1 MKERLYMSDKLNPAT
16 AMSSSTGGSS
26 SGGPEENSRRLLF
39 GAYLDFIRIRFL
51 TMLAYRIN
59 YYSGILIYSLN
70 IGVNY
75 FTWMAI
81 YGNGDSLGGFTA
93 TQMTSYV
100 AVSWMARAF
109 YFNNL
114 DREIST
120 DIRDGSIAIQF
131 IRPYNYV
138 LVKMMQGL
146 GEGMFRFL
154 LFMIPGMAIAMLLFP
169 VQLPTAPSAWA
180 GFLVMLFFSFLIN
193 SQINIITGLS
203 AFFVE
208 NNEGMMRMK
217 RVIVDLFSGLIVPI
231 SLFPDWLS
239 SILKVLPFQA
249 ITYLPGSVFTG
260 RVQGVGIW
268 NVLGIQVVWFLAL
281 LIPIVWLYHA
291 ARQRL
296 FVQGG

>member
-1 MKERLYMSDKLNPAT
+1 MSDKHIPIA
-16 AMSSSTGGSS
+16 AISASGGGTS
-26 SGGPEENSRRLLF
+26 SGKPQSNSRRLLF

-231 SLFPDWLS
+231 SLFPNWLS
-239 SILKVLPFQA
+239 SVLELLPFQA

-268 NVLGIQVVWFLAL
+268 NVLGIQIFWFLVL
-281 LIPIVWLYHA
+281 LLPIVWLYHA
-291 ARQRL
+291 ARRRL

>member
-1 MKERLYMSDKLNPAT
+1 MKERLYMSDKLKAAT

-268 NVLGIQVVWFLAL
+268 NVLGIQVVWFLAI

>member
-1 MKERLYMSDKLNPAT
+1 MSDKLNAAT
-16 AMSSSTGGSS
+16 AMSSSSGGSS
-26 SGGPEENSRRLLF
+26 SGGPPENSRRLLF
-39 GAYLDFIRIRFL
+39 GAYIDFIRIRFL

-268 NVLGIQVVWFLAL
+268 NVLGIQIVWFLAL

>member
-1 MKERLYMSDKLNPAT
+1 MSEQLKSAAAT
-16 AMSSSTGGSS
+16 SS
-26 SGGPEENSRRLLF
+26 SGGSSADGPQEKGWRLLL
-39 GAYLDFIRIRFL
+39 GAYFDFIRIRFL

-59 YYSGILIYSLN
+59 YYSGILIYTLN

-75 FTWMAI
+75 FTWKAI
-81 YGNGDSLGGFTA
+81 YGDGESLGGFTGA
-93 TQMTSYV
+93 QMTTYV

-146 GEGMFRFL
+146 GEGMFRFMML
-154 LFMIPGMAIAMLLFP
+154 MIPGMVIAILLFP
-169 VQLPTAPSAWA
+169 VQLPTEPSAWA
-180 GFLVMLFFSFLIN
+180 GFLVMLFFSFLIS

-217 RVIVDLFSGLIVPI
+217 RVVVDLFSGLIVPI
-231 SLFPDWLS
+231 TLFPDWLS

-268 NVLGIQVVWFLAL
+268 NVLGIQVIWFVVL
-281 LIPIVWLYHA
+281 LVPIVWLYHA
-291 ARQRL
+291 SRQRL

>member
-1 MKERLYMSDKLNPAT
+1 MLE
-16 AMSSSTGGSS
+16 
-26 SGGPEENSRRLLF
+26 
-39 GAYLDFIRIRFL
+39 AYFDFIRIRFL
-51 TMLAYRIN
+51 TMLAYRLN
-59 YYSGILIYSLN
+59 YYTGILIYSLN

-75 FTWMAI
+75 FTWKAI
-81 YGNGDSLGGFTA
+81 YGQGESLGGFTA
-93 TQMTSYV
+93 AQMTTYV

-114 DREIST
+114 DREIAT

-138 LVKMMQGL
+138 FAKMMQGF

-154 LFMIPGMAIAMLLFP
+154 LFMIPGMALAMLLFP
-169 VQLPTAPSAWA
+169 VKLPQDPAAWA

-193 SQINIITGLS
+193 SQINIITGLL

-208 NNEGMMRMK
+208 NNEGLMRMK
-217 RVIVDLFSGLIVPI
+217 RVVVDLFSGLIIPI
-231 SLFPDWLS
+231 SLFPGWLS
-239 SILKVLPFQA
+239 AVLKLLPFQA

-268 NVLGIQVVWFLAL
+268 SVFGIQIIWFIIL
-281 LIPIVWLYHA
+281 LIPLFWLYRA

>member
-1 MKERLYMSDKLNPAT
+1 MSKGLKA
-16 AMSSSTGGSS
+16 AVSTPGGGSA
-26 SGGPEENSRRLLF
+26 SGGSPENGRRLLL

-51 TMLAYRIN
+51 TMLAYRVN
-59 YYSGILIYSLN
+59 YYSGILIYTLN

-75 FTWMAI
+75 FTWKAI
-81 YGNGDSLGGFTA
+81 YGGGESLGGFTGA
-93 TQMTSYV
+93 QMTTYV

-146 GEGMFRFL
+146 GEGLFRFMML
-154 LFMIPGMAIAMLLFP
+154 MIPGMVIAILLFP
-169 VQLPTAPSAWA
+169 VHLPTEPSAWI
-180 GFLVMLFFSFLIN
+180 GFLVMLFFSFLIS
-193 SQINIITGLS
+193 SQINVITGLT

-208 NNEGMMRMK
+208 NNEGVMRMK

-231 SLFPDWLS
+231 SLFPGWLS

-268 NVLGIQVVWFLAL
+268 NVLGIQVFWFLAL
-281 LIPIVWLYHA
+281 IIPIVWLYHA
-291 ARQRL
+291 ARKRL

>member
-1 MKERLYMSDKLNPAT
+1 MSDKLNPAS
-16 AMSSSTGGSS
+16 AMSSSAGGSS
-26 SGGPEENSRRLLF
+26 SGGPQDNSRRLLF

-138 LVKMMQGL
+138 LVKMMQGF

-239 SILKVLPFQA
+239 SVLKVLPFQA

-268 NVLGIQVVWFLAL
+268 NVLGIQIVWFLAL

>member
-1 MKERLYMSDKLNPAT
+1 MSDKLNAAT
-16 AMSSSTGGSS
+16 AMSSSSGGS
-26 SGGPEENSRRLLF
+26 SGGPPENSRRLLF

-260 RVQGVGIW
+260 RVQGVAIW
-268 NVLGIQVVWFLAL
+268 NVLGIQIVWFLAL

>member
-1 MKERLYMSDKLNPAT
+1 MLSVYS
-16 AMSSSTGGSS
+16 
-26 SGGPEENSRRLLF
+26 
-39 GAYLDFIRIRFL
+39 DFIRIRFL
-51 TMLAYRIN
+51 TMLAYRVN
-59 YYSGILIYSLN
+59 YYSGILIYSMN
-70 IGVNY
+70 IGVYY
-75 FTWMAI
+75 FTYQAI
-81 YGNGDSLGGFTA
+81 YGGAGSIGGFSA
-93 TQMTSYV
+93 AQMTTYV

-120 DIRDGSIAIQF
+120 DIRDGSIAIQM

-138 LVKMMQGL
+138 LVKFMQGL

-169 VQLPTAPSAWA
+169 VKLPTDPVAWV

-193 SQINIITGLS
+193 TQINIITGLT
-203 AFFVE
+203 AFFIE

-217 RVIVDLFSGLIVPI
+217 RVVVDLFSGLIIPI
-231 SLFPDWLS
+231 SLFPGWLATFAQWM
-239 SILKVLPFQA
+239 PFQA

-260 RVQGVGIW
+260 RVKGVGIW
-268 NVLGIQVVWFLAL
+268 NVLGIQIIWLVVLLVPMIIIWRLA
-281 LIPIVWLYHA
+281 
-291 ARQRL
+291 RRRL